1 MCCIPGRHVVRI
13 SPREDGGGGQCVK
26 GPTKSNPTKKISPN
40 LAHFSCHRA
49 QFFSFFTLKFCI
61 FFPIGATSL
70 VPMLRVPLIHIGPIH
85 GPSDPMTAVKTTKG
99 HLDCPWALLG

>member
-49 QFFSFFTLKFCI
+49 QFFSFFALIFCI
-61 FFPIGATSL
+61 FPHWGHFACPN
-70 VPMLRVPLIHIGPIH
+70 VE
-85 GPSDPMTAVKTTKG
+85 GPSDTY
-99 HLDCPWALLG
+99 WANSRAL